1 MVPCVLRSHVA
12 ASIFSTD
19 AGWKNP
25 SAIKAFL
32 LDKYRGTEEAERILP
47 SVAQIVARK
56 KAIKAA
62 IQAEIGLDLNSEA
75 GLIQWARHKS
85 VSHSQQRLSHF
96 VICPS
101 LFMKEHCFNISF

>member
-1 MVPCVLRSHVA
+1 MKVINSSENIKVLQKDDIQPLTA

-32 LDKYRGTEEAERILP
+32 LDKYRGTEAERILP

-75 GLIQWARHKS
+75 GLI
-85 VSHSQQRLSHF
+85 
-96 VICPS
+96 
-101 LFMKEHCFNISF
+101 

>member
-1 MVPCVLRSHVA
+1 MCNYQYDQNIITPSVTLTA

-32 LDKYRGTEEAERILP
+32 LDKYRGTEVERILP

-75 GLIQWARHKS
+75 GLVQWARHKS
-85 VSHSQQRLSHF
+85 VSHSQQ
-96 VICPS
+96 
-101 LFMKEHCFNISF
+101 